1 MQTANRVDPM
11 AIPQIVPP
19 SFCDFAI
26 CLHKGYCN
34 GVNLLRPKLPEFFCR
49 HVPSLGSS
57 DTKDPDCVNV
67 NRVDSAK
74 HEGAFTEQV
83 FAQLS
88 WALSAFR
95 GQRTT
100 LRIVLKGLKGSLKTA
115 QPSCCSFWCALSCIE
130 ESVVQILDCSRLKSH
145 LKHET
150 SQRSRF
156 VFGLR

>member
-1 MQTANRVDPM
+1 M
-11 AIPQIVPP
+11 PP
-19 SFCDFAI
+19 SILDSVF
-26 CLHKGYCN
+26 CLHKEYCQ

-49 HVPSLGSS
+49 QVPSLSPS

-67 NRVDSAK
+67 NRVDGAK

-88 WALSAFR
+88 WTLSAFR

-100 LRIVLKGLKGSLKTA
+100 VRIVLKGLKCRLKMA
-115 QPSCCSFWCALSCIE
+115 QPSCCSFWSPLSCIE

-150 SQRSRF
+150 SQRLRF